1 MVAINCVNLANC
13 KISSL
18 NGIETMN
25 AQFPHLTELDLE
37 CNLLNSWSQ
46 VFQVLD
52 TFKNLKIINIRY
64 VHSKLRQKGTLG
76 LEVFLYLFH

>member
-1 MVAINCVNLANC
+1 MVAINCVNLAHC

-18 NGIETMN
+18 DGLDTMN

-46 VFQVLD
+46 VFKILD
-52 TFKNLKIINIRY
+52 TFKKIKIINIR
-64 VHSKLRQKGTLG
+64 
-76 LEVFLYLFH
+76 